1 MVTADTILASLA
13 LIISIVGVVLQYQL
27 SWKSAAAAERPL
39 LVFEYDVNA
48 GWMVRN
54 CGNGP
59 AVNVLLMFKGDCS
72 DSEWLFPLRIPAV
85 GSGSDF
91 ELSSIGHINVR
102 TLGAWYEDFSGSVY
116 WTESTDDKNTFRS
129 GRRYPALNEAD
140 VKRAWDPNSKLIRH
154 PSILRRVITSRS
166 RLEAYGQLESV
177 RRVRERKKSGL

>member
-13 LIISIVGVVLQYQL
+13 LIISVVGVVLQYLL

-39 LVFEYDVNA
+39 LVFEYDVNV

-59 AVNVLLMFKGDCS
+59 AINVLLMFKGDYS
-72 DSEWLFPLRIPAV
+72 ASEWLFPLRIPAV

-102 TLGAWYEDFSGSVY
+102 TLGAWYEDFSGSVHC
-116 WTESTDDKNTFRS
+116 TESTDDKNILRS
-129 GRRYPALNEAD
+129 GQRYPTLNEAD
-140 VKRAWDPNSKLIRH
+140 VKRAWAPNSKLSSY

-166 RLEAYGQLESV
+166 RLEAYGHV
-177 RRVRERKKSGL
+177 